1 MSKASLLV
9 LCHGEKTAV
18 FTPTLS
24 ETQTMKTTHK
34 NDTRKIGTIRR
45 KHPKHTR
52 LHRTRFGF
60 LLFGSRAKRIFWAA
74 VSIVILFYIFLF
86 YTFMVIPA
94 SVRSRWKALYGDTYV
109 PEGFSIHGI
118 DVSHYQGNI
127 RWQRVAEA
135 RIDGQ
140 PVTFV
145 IIKATEG
152 KSILDVNFN
161 ENFYQAREYGLIRG
175 AYHYFSPVVDGRTQA
190 EYYLHQVHLDE
201 GDLPPVLDIE
211 ECGTL
216 TSEGLRYEAL
226 QWLRTV
232 EERYHTTPIIYTGL
246 RFRLQHLDTPEFQ
259 RYPFW
264 IAHYY
269 VPKLGYKGP
278 WRFWQHTDL
287 GHVDGIQGP
296 VDLNIYNGSMYELRK
311 LTIGHGEPPAEL

>member
-1 MSKASLLV
+1 
-9 LCHGEKTAV
+9 
-18 FTPTLS
+18 
-24 ETQTMKTTHK
+24 MKTTHK

-145 IIKATEG
+145 IVKATEG

-246 RFRLQHLDTPEFQ
+246 RFRQQHLDTPEFQ

>member
-1 MSKASLLV
+1 
-9 LCHGEKTAV
+9 
-18 FTPTLS
+18 
-24 ETQTMKTTHK
+24 MKTTHK

-94 SVRSRWKALYGDTYV
+94 SVRSRWKALYGDTHV

-118 DVSHYQGNI
+118 DVSHYQGTI
-127 RWQRVAEA
+127 SWRRVAEA

-145 IIKATEG
+145 IVKATEG

-246 RFRLQHLDTPEFQ
+246 RFRQQHLDTPEFQ

>member
-1 MSKASLLV
+1 
-9 LCHGEKTAV
+9 
-18 FTPTLS
+18 
-24 ETQTMKTTHK
+24 MKTTHK

-246 RFRLQHLDTPEFQ
+246 RFRQQHLDTPEFQ

>member
-1 MSKASLLV
+1 
-9 LCHGEKTAV
+9 
-18 FTPTLS
+18 
-24 ETQTMKTTHK
+24 MKTTHK

-246 RFRLQHLDTPEFQ
+246 RFRQQHLDTPEFQ

-311 LTIGHGEPPAEL
+311 LIIGHGEPPAEL

>member
-211 ECGTL
+211 KYDAL

-246 RFRLQHLDTPEFQ
+246 RFRQQHLDTPEFQ

>member
-1 MSKASLLV
+1 
-9 LCHGEKTAV
+9 
-18 FTPTLS
+18 
-24 ETQTMKTTHK
+24 MKTTHK
-34 NDTRKIGTIRR
+34 NDTRKIGTSRR
-45 KHPKHTR
+45 KQPKHTR

-246 RFRLQHLDTPEFQ
+246 RFRQQHLDTPEFQ

>member
-18 FTPTLS
+18 FTPTLL

-211 ECGTL
+211 ECGAL

-246 RFRLQHLDTPEFQ
+246 RFRQQHLDTPEFQ

>member
-18 FTPTLS
+18 FTPTLL

-211 ECGTL
+211 ECGAL

-246 RFRLQHLDTPEFQ
+246 RFRQQHLDTPEFQ

-269 VPKLGYKGP
+269 VSKLGYKGP

-311 LTIGHGEPPAEL
+311 LPIGHGEPPAEL

>member
-211 ECGTL
+211 ECGAL

-246 RFRLQHLDTPEFQ
+246 RFRQQHLDTPEFQ

>member
-1 MSKASLLV
+1 
-9 LCHGEKTAV
+9 
-18 FTPTLS
+18 
-24 ETQTMKTTHK
+24 MKTTHK

-246 RFRLQHLDTPEFQ
+246 RFRQQHLDTPEFQ

-296 VDLNIYNGSMYELRK
+296 VDLNIYSGSMYELRK

>member
-18 FTPTLS
+18 FTPTLP

-94 SVRSRWKALYGDTYV
+94 SVRSRWKALYGDTFV

-211 ECGTL
+211 ECGAL

-246 RFRLQHLDTPEFQ
+246 RFRQQHLDTPEFQ

>member
-246 RFRLQHLDTPEFQ
+246 RFRQQHLDTPEFQ

>member
-1 MSKASLLV
+1 MNTI
-9 LCHGEKTAV
+9 HKT
-18 FTPTLS
+18 
-24 ETQTMKTTHK
+24 
-34 NDTRKIGTIRR
+34 NTRKADTTRR
-45 KHPKHTR
+45 KRPRHTR
-52 LHRTRFGF
+52 QHRTRLGF
-60 LLFGSRAKRIFWAA
+60 LLFGSRAKRIFWATVFA
-74 VSIVILFYIFLF
+74 VILFYIFLF

-94 SVRSRWKALYGDTYV
+94 SVRSRWKALYGDTHV

-118 DVSHYQGNI
+118 DVSHYQGTI
-127 RWQRVAEA
+127 SWRRVAEA

-145 IIKATEG
+145 IVKATEG

-246 RFRLQHLDTPEFQ
+246 RFRQQHLDTPEFQ

-311 LTIGHGEPPAEL
+311 LTIGHGEAPAEL